1 MFYRY
6 IFVLLSQNTTH
17 RLHVLM
23 SWKTYPWVA
32 DVRGTENIYYKKK
45 QAMAFKCS
53 INYVFSII
61 KPTLVN
67 GLDEIRTMCYLD
79 VLVHYCLRNSSKSI
93 KLMSQLNNLFG
104 ATRIVHCGFII
115 NWEFHCQTNN
125 LQGILRNDKK
135 NNWTTRTIYF
145 CYMSRDNIFRNFID
159 GILIF
164 TSCVSISYAR
174 QRLWICLWNS
184 V

>member
-1 MFYRY
+1 M
-6 IFVLLSQNTTH
+6 V
-17 RLHVLM
+17 
-23 SWKTYPWVA
+23 
-32 DVRGTENIYYKKK
+32 
-45 QAMAFKCS
+45 FKCS

-79 VLVHYCLRNSSKSI
+79 VLVRYCLRNFSKSI
-93 KLMSQLNNLFG
+93 KFISQLNNLFG

-125 LQGILRNDKK
+125 LQGTLRSDKK
-135 NNWTTRTIYF
+135 NNWATRTIYF

-174 QRLWICLWNS
+174 QRLWNKDMSMEFSLSIWFQLKRYLKGKIRMNNNLQNWLRYKHTYL
-184 V
+184 